1 MYQLFFS
8 PRVAYLAG
16 VLHLKSSA
24 SPAPNTPFVATAS
37 AQDALRDLAYR
48 LTYRLPILLS
58 ASPSSGKTLVI
69 THAAVQLHPDSP
81 AQIVRVHLAD
91 TSIDARSL
99 LGSHAASSTKPGT
112 FEWRE
117 GAVVRAMKEGKWL
130 VLEDIDKAS
139 GEVLATLL
147 PLVESLALEKYI
159 GKHAELQV
167 HGRGLVCAKEGFA
180 LFATRSVTA
189 SIDGHLPPMTFLGAH
204 KWYPIKIKIP
214 TDTELRDIIRTRFPK
229 LPPALLPPIL
239 EVWFKL
245 QRLANS
251 SGVARHLGT
260 RDLMTWCMR
269 IESLK
274 VPAMMDLDESPNL
287 SFVDVIPNSS
297 IREEVFIEGHDVFFG
312 AMSESPAAQALMT
325 SMASTLAVAL
335 GFGDDKLKFLLTDRV
350 PEWEVVKGSDGRIRT
365 VHIGR
370 IGLPAVVT
378 KSHHQTNSRR
388 PFALHK
394 PSLQLLARLATCVA
408 LNEPTLLTGETGTG
422 KTTAVSHLASLLS
435 RPLLSLN
442 LSQQTES
449 SDLLGGFKPVD
460 GRIPASELQR
470 RFQEIFAATFSR
482 EKNLK
487 FEEAVRGAVSAGKWK
502 RAVALWKECVKR
514 ARDRIQGK
522 QEG

>member
-1 MYQLFFS
+1 M
-8 PRVAYLAG
+8 
-16 VLHLKSSA
+16 
-24 SPAPNTPFVATAS
+24 TAS
-37 AQDALRDLAYR
+37 TQEALRELAYR
-48 LTYRLPILLS
+48 LSYRLPILLS
-58 ASPSSGKTLVI
+58 ASPSSGKTLII
-69 THAAVQLHPDSP
+69 THAAAQLHPDSP
-81 AQIVRVHLAD
+81 TQIVRLHLAD

-99 LGSHAASSTKPGT
+99 LGSHAASPTKPGT

-117 GAVVRAMKEGKWL
+117 GAVVRAMREGKWL

-139 GEVLATLL
+139 GEVLATLW
-147 PLVESLALEKYI
+147 PLVESLAL
-159 GKHAELQV
+159 GKHIGGHAQLQV
-167 HGRGLVCAKEGFA
+167 HGRGLVRAKEGFA
-180 LFATRSVTA
+180 LFATRSITA
-189 SIDGHLPPMTFLGAH
+189 SIDGQAPPMTFLGAH
-204 KWYPIKIKIP
+204 KWYPINIIAP
-214 TDTELRDIIRTRFPK
+214 TDIALRDIIHTRFAR
-229 LPPALLPPIL
+229 LPPALLAPIL
-239 EVWFKL
+239 EVWSKL

-251 SGVARHLGT
+251 SAAARHLGT
-260 RDLMTWCMR
+260 RDLMKWCMR

-274 VPAMMDLDESPNL
+274 VPPIMDLDEPSTL
-287 SFVDVIPNSS
+287 SFLGVIPNSS
-297 IREEVFIEGHDVFFG
+297 IREEVFIEGHEVFFG

-325 SMASTLAVAL
+325 SMASTLATAL
-335 GFGDDKLKFLLTDRV
+335 GFGDDKLKFLLADRV
-350 PEWEVVKGSDGRIRT
+350 PEWEVVKGADGKIRT

-370 IGLPAVVT
+370 ISLPAVVT
-378 KSHHQTNSRR
+378 KGLPQINSMR

-408 LNEPTLLTGETGTG
+408 INEPILLTGETGTG
-422 KTTAVSHLASLLS
+422 KTTAVSYLASLLS

-460 GRIPASELQR
+460 ARVPAAELQR

-487 FEEAVRGAVSAGKWK
+487 FEEAVRTAISAGKWK

-522 QEG
+522 EEG

>member
-1 MYQLFFS
+1 M
-8 PRVAYLAG
+8 VYLAG
-16 VLHLKSSA
+16 ILHLKSST
-24 SPAPNTPFVATAS
+24 SPVPNTSLVATAS
-37 AQDALRDLAYR
+37 SQDALRELAYR

-58 ASPSSGKTLVI
+58 AFLSSGKTLVI
-69 THAAVQLHPDSP
+69 THAAAQLYPDSP
-81 AQIVRVHLAD
+81 TQIVRVHLAD

-99 LGSHAASSTKPGT
+99 LGSHVASPTKPGT

-139 GEVLATLL
+139 SEVLATLW
-147 PLVESLALEKYI
+147 PLVESLTLEKHI
-159 GKHAELQV
+159 GGHAQLQV
-167 HGRGLVCAKEGFA
+167 HGRGVVRAKEGFA
-180 LFATRSVTA
+180 LFATRSIATSV
-189 SIDGHLPPMTFLGAH
+189 DGHVPPATFLGAH
-204 KWYPIKIKIP
+204 KWYPINIKTP
-214 TDTELRDIIRTRFPK
+214 TVIELRDIIRTRFAT
-229 LPPALLPPIL
+229 LPPALLSPIL
-239 EVWFKL
+239 DVWFKL

-251 SGVARHLGT
+251 SAAARHLGT
-260 RDLMTWCMR
+260 HDLMKWCTR

-274 VPAMMDLDESPNL
+274 VPSMMDLDESSNL
-287 SFVDVIPNSS
+287 PFVDVIPNSS

-325 SMASTLAVAL
+325 AMASTLATAL
-335 GFGDDKLKFLLTDRV
+335 GFGDDKLKFLLADRV
-350 PEWEVVKGSDGRIRT
+350 PEWEVVKGSDGKIRT
-365 VHIGR
+365 VHVGR
-370 IGLPAVVT
+370 ISLQAVVT
-378 KSHHQTNSRR
+378 KGLLQTNLRR

-408 LNEPTLLTGETGTG
+408 LNEPILLTGETGTG

-449 SDLLGGFKPVD
+449 SDLLGGFKPID
-460 GRIPASELQR
+460 ARIPAAELQR
-470 RFQEIFAATFSR
+470 RFQEMFSATFSR

-487 FEEAVRGAVSAGKWK
+487 FEEAVRSAVSAGKWK
-502 RAVALWKECVKR
+502 RTVALWKECVKR

-522 QEG
+522 QDG